1 VICFLFHISS
11 EDGGSGGHGGRL
23 WFFFY
28 SLSTSLH
35 GLRVEKKKNTR
46 EIEFFGVA
54 GMDDGMQNFYG
65 IYK

>member
-1 VICFLFHISS
+1 MVAL
-11 EDGGSGGHGGRL
+11 EVMVVGYD
-23 WFFFY
+23 FFFTPFQLVY
-28 SLSTSLH
+28 MDWEL
-35 GLRVEKKKNTR
+35 KNKNTR

>member
-1 VICFLFHISS
+1 MI
-11 EDGGSGGHGGRL
+11 
-23 WFFFY
+23 FFY

>member
-1 VICFLFHISS
+1 MI
-11 EDGGSGGHGGRL
+11 
-23 WFFFY
+23 FFY

-35 GLRVEKKKNTR
+35 RLRVEKKNTS
-46 EIEFFGVA
+46 EIEFVGVA

>member
-1 VICFLFHISS
+1 MVAL
-11 EDGGSGGHGGRL
+11 EVMVVGYD
-23 WFFFY
+23 FFFY